1 MCISLLSAF
10 CKFFDCEIKDLQ
22 KFLSNPVNKSKLISK
37 FQGTWLRTTYKN
49 RAGVRHVFQFGGLT
63 LLDAKHVKAYNNFL
77 GVTVLQHYYSRHR
90 IYLKLYNL
98 PCVIE
103 NMPQG
108 DVHYFPIELLEIVQ
122 NECPC
127 REETIKDKN
136 EKDQWK
142 LYQKVHTYMH
152 EDDFITK
159 YLTCVLTS
167 EPKSLD
173 IYANTL

>member
-22 KFLSNPVNKSKLISK
+22 KFLSNPVNKAKVIAK

-49 RAGVRHVFQFGGLT
+49 RVGLRQVFQFGGLT

-77 GVTVLQHYYSRHR
+77 GVTVLQHFYSRHR
-90 IYLKLYNL
+90 IYLKHHNL

-103 NMPQG
+103 NTPQG

-122 NECPC
+122 NQCPC
-127 REETIKDKN
+127 REETIKDEN

-159 YLTCVLTS
+159 YLTCVLTNELNS
-167 EPKSLD
+167 PHMQTKIL
-173 IYANTL
+173 